1 MKPSVY
7 SGGVGHSAELKRE
20 EQTVVG
26 QETQCAATLLTHLH
40 TNLINL
46 YPERGAT
53 RDTMS
58 DRKKKRA
65 NERVSALLFL
75 HEQGIEQ
82 LGFLPDESSLHVPR
96 YIDSAFPLS
105 FLFFSFPFL
114 DFIAR
119 EFEILDRFNDISPL
133 FSLFFFFSFLQQ
145 ENCNPERNV
154 ISTFLLRQTGFS
166 SQFIFLEK
174 KIISRLA

>member
-133 FSLFFFFSFLQQ
+133 FSLFFFFLFY
-145 ENCNPERNV
+145 N
-154 ISTFLLRQTGFS
+154 
-166 SQFIFLEK
+166 K
-174 KIISRLA
+174 KIAIRNGT